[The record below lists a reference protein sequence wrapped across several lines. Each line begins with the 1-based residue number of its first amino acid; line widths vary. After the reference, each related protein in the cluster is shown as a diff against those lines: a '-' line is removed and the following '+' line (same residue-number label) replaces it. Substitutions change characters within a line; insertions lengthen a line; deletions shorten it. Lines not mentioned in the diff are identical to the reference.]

1 MSIQSTIDA
10 IKNSSSTSEIDHL
23 YIGKIPAY
31 NDKLTNIISY
41 EERLKNNLTITTF
54 SPTGYSINLFS
65 ADDDKTVGDN
75 NTKKTIYKMG
85 GNLSNTIKFDEGTIT
100 TTSALDNW
108 LKMQKNLM
116 TGNYADSSPFRNACK
131 SFSIIATNDSTI
143 NETISND
150 YAPNKLGDVPSML
163 GSMLGQ
169 SSKDRLEALRNTAQ
183 FAASGMTSVD
193 SMAMINMLQ
202 QKDSFQ
208 KDQSQ
213 IFSLLASQAIGIQSA
228 LPKIWQ
234 RSDYNNTSSF
244 TIKLVSPSGHHEDV
258 RKFVIDPLL
267 RLILAASPITYD
279 GVSYGYPP
287 IWKVQARGL
296 LSMNLA
302 AITAIVISRGGQDT
316 LFNRWNQP
324 TNIDVRLTVE
334 PLVNGFASP
343 LTNDKTYMPTTD
355 SGEVGMLLANPM
367 AITDTMNDRS
377 ATTTKSFQLDTL
389 VLGD

>member
-1 MSIQSTIDA
+1 
-10 IKNSSSTSEIDHL
+10 
-23 YIGKIPAY
+23 
-31 NDKLTNIISY
+31 
-41 EERLKNNLTITTF
+41 
-54 SPTGYSINLFS
+54 
-65 ADDDKTVGDN
+65 
-75 NTKKTIYKMG
+75 
-85 GNLSNTIKFDEGTIT
+85 
-100 TTSALDNW
+100 
-108 LKMQKNLM
+108 
-116 TGNYADSSPFRNACK
+116 
-131 SFSIIATNDSTI
+131 
-143 NETISND
+143 
-150 YAPNKLGDVPSML
+150 ML

-169 SSKDRLEALRNTAQ
+169 SSKDRLDALRNTAQ

-244 TIKLVSPSGHHEDV
+244 TIKLVSPSGHYEDV

-377 ATTTKSFQLDTL
+377 AATTKSFQLDTL